1 MSEMHE
7 MRGAFMQLDF
17 VYGHR
22 TQETYRSG
30 NADIHVHAE
39 VLLDQLMGDMWN
51 VAVT

>member
-7 MRGAFMQLDF
+7 IRGALLWLEF

-22 TQETYRSG
+22 TQEKYRSG
-30 NADIHVHAE
+30 NADIHVDAA
-39 VLLDQLMGDMWN
+39 VLLDHLMGDMWN